1 MRLLS
6 LSRFKY
12 GTLTRSFSF
21 DSLYLRAIY
30 PALGSFSGLTQQD
43 GPHWPMMNVQEGES
57 SCRTQSI
64 HMQEKKVGEIN
75 VQARSAVHHT
85 DIQHNKSI
93 TKDMEL
99 L

>member
-57 SCRTQSI
+57 SCRTQS
-64 HMQEKKVGEIN
+64 KVGEIN